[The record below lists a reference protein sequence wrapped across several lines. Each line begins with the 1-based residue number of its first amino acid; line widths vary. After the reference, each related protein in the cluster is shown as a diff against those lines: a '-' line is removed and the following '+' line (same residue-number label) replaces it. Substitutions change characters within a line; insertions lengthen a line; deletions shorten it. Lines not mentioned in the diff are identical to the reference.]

1 MRNAGYDPP
10 VDLSTSRKDFPSLS
24 QSLDGRPLVF
34 FDGAAGTQVPR
45 AVIDAVSWYYE
56 TSNAN
61 SGGTFVTSRETDA
74 MLYDTREHLAS
85 MFNASSG
92 KTISFGQNM
101 TTLTFLLSRAL
112 VKTMKPGDEIII
124 TQLDHEANRGPWLA
138 LREDGIVIHEA
149 AMRDDGRLDYD
160 DLESRITSRTRL
172 IALGM
177 ASNAIGTVN
186 DVARVREASRRAG
199 AQLFLDAVHYA
210 PHFAI
215 DVEALDPDFLICSAY
230 KFYGPHVGILYC
242 REGLL
247 DTLETSRLVTA
258 SQSAPE
264 RIETGTLNYAAIAG
278 VRAAVEY
285 LASWGEGNALRERLV
300 SAFARIGAHE
310 RALASRY
317 WEALGSIEG
326 AERWGPDF
334 SDAQRAP
341 TVSMTLKNLRSDEL
355 AERLAAHGI
364 HAWSGHFYAKR
375 AVERLGLEDR
385 GGLLRSGFFIYNTEE
400 EVDRF
405 LGELETSAQ

>member
-1 MRNAGYDPP
+1 MN
-10 VDLSTSRKDFPSLS
+10 LSTSRRDFPSLS
-24 QSLDGRPLVF
+24 RSHDDRPLVF

-45 AVIDAVSWYYE
+45 VVIDAISSYYE

-61 SGGTFVTSRETDA
+61 SGGSFITSEETDV
-74 MLYDTREHLAS
+74 MVHDTREHLAA
-85 MFNASSG
+85 MFNAPSAE
-92 KTISFGQNM
+92 TISFGQNM
-101 TTLTFLLSRAL
+101 TTLTFLLSKAL

-149 AMRDDGRLDYD
+149 AMRQDGRLDYD
-160 DLESRITSRTRL
+160 DLEAKISSRTRL

-210 PHFAI
+210 PHFSI

-258 SQSAPE
+258 SQAAPE

-278 VRAAVEY
+278 VRAAVRYIE
-285 LASWGEGNALRERLV
+285 SWGEGSSLRERLV
-300 SAFARIGAHE
+300 DAFRRIGSHE
-310 RALASRY
+310 RALAVRY
-317 WEALGSIEG
+317 WEGIAGIAE

-341 TVSMTLKNLRSDEL
+341 TVSITLKNLRSDEL
-355 AERLAAHGI
+355 ARRLAARGI
-364 HAWSGHFYAKR
+364 NSWGGHFYAKR
-375 AVERLGLEDR
+375 AVERLGVEAR
-385 GGLLRSGFFIYNTEE
+385 GGLLRSGFFIYNTED
-400 EVDRF
+400 EVDR
-405 LGELETSAQ
+405 LLAELETLAR